1 MKELQNKKYT
11 FEEYEVLSFEID
23 KKTLEDFRTLIYELE
38 DLGVYMDFIWYED
51 SKFINDENCILHIIE
66 DNKFKATWGDLS
78 EQQEELYKSSIV
90 KVDLEYTP
98 DIYFIFVGLVFN
110 KLTNIVFDFYEGPHG
125 VYVSFFKSRQ
135 IQENIINPEDDTYID
150 EEVELMDSDL

>member
-23 KKTLEDFRTLIYELE
+23 KKILEDFRTLIYELE

-51 SKFINDENCILHIIE
+51 SKFINDEKFILHIIE
-66 DNKFKATWGDLS
+66 DNKFKAMWSDLS
-78 EQQEELYKSSIV
+78 EQQDEFYKSSIV
-90 KVDLEYTP
+90 KVDLGYTP
-98 DIYFIFVGLVFN
+98 DIYFIFANLVIN

-125 VYVSFFKSRQ
+125 VSVSFFKNRQ
-135 IQENIINPEDDTYID
+135 IQENTINSDNDTYID
-150 EEVELMDSDL
+150 EEG

>member
-51 SKFINDENCILHIIE
+51 SKFINGENCI
-66 DNKFKATWGDLS
+66 
-78 EQQEELYKSSIV
+78 
-90 KVDLEYTP
+90 
-98 DIYFIFVGLVFN
+98 
-110 KLTNIVFDFYEGPHG
+110 
-125 VYVSFFKSRQ
+125 
-135 IQENIINPEDDTYID
+135 
-150 EEVELMDSDL
+150 

>member
-1 MKELQNKKYT
+1 MRLY
-11 FEEYEVLSFEID
+11 D
-23 KKTLEDFRTLIYELE
+23 
-38 DLGVYMDFIWYED
+38 
-51 SKFINDENCILHIIE
+51 KFINDENCILHIIE

-90 KVDLEYTP
+90 KVDLGYTP